1 MTGEPFRLTEDEI
14 ASYHELGYVIPS
26 FRLSDETLRHL
37 RDAYDRLISRNPEIS
52 SDLMLGPHMEKPG
65 AQGLKGD
72 KEWMDFVTQPELLDI
87 AAQLIGEDLVL
98 WGTTIFGKPA
108 NCGKRTPWHQD
119 GDYYPIKPLETM
131 SIWIAID
138 DATRENGCMRY
149 IPGSH
154 REHKLFSHHWEEGD
168 DLVVNKICD
177 SEHYDEST
185 AVDLTL
191 EAGQVSFHDIYMIH
205 GSAANTTDKRR
216 AALIVRLMP
225 GTSHYDHQLGVE
237 MAAPHQSHDYGRRP
251 LYLLRG
257 VDQTGL
263 NDFKIGH

>member
-1 MTGEPFRLTEDEI
+1 MG
-14 ASYHELGYVIPS
+14 A
-26 FRLSDETLRHL
+26 LR
-37 RDAYDRLISRNPEIS
+37 
-52 SDLMLGPHMEKPG
+52 
-65 AQGLKGD
+65 
-72 KEWMDFVTQPELLDI
+72 V
-87 AAQLIGEDLVL
+87 
-98 WGTTIFGKPA
+98 GKPA
-108 NCGKRTPWHQD
+108 HCGKRTPWHQD

-168 DLVVNKICD
+168 DLVLNKICD

-257 VDQTGL
+257 IDQTGL
-263 NDFKIGH
+263 NDFNIGH